1 MSIDYPKLLEGK
13 VTSYPSKFC
22 EKFDRVPRE
31 KVGWVRYH
39 SGLAALW
46 KEAEQWWEEVNVV
59 ILNPEATYT
68 IHSFDS

>member
-1 MSIDYPKLLEGK
+1 MVGVISNIGSFYCFHGGGEINLGSI
-13 VTSYPSKFC
+13 
-22 EKFDRVPRE
+22 RE
-31 KVGWVRYH
+31 EIRYH

-59 ILNPEATYT
+59 ILNPEAMYT